1 MHDVFRDSAYAE
13 YTLVP
18 LENCF
23 PIPESMIQPTS
34 SGGLGYSVADL
45 NAINGMLVPYGGLV
59 DIGIKTGD
67 TVIVAPATGGF
78 GGMAVHVALAMG
90 AGKII
95 AMGRNEA
102 RLKEMV
108 QEGEGRVVMVK
119 MTGDCEEEIK
129 AIKEAVGG
137 KNGEN
142 SKEGEADVFFDIS
155 PPAATES
162 THFKACILSLRH
174 GGRVSLMGGLR
185 GDVKLPYFKIMHWN
199 MTIKGKWMYER
210 SDVND
215 LIKMAET
222 GKLRLGNKKAVKCIA
237 EYPLEEWEKALER
250 AETDVAE
257 GFVVFKP

>member
-1 MHDVFRDSAYAE
+1 MHDVFRNSAYAE
-13 YTLVP
+13 YALVP

-45 NAINGMLVPYGGLV
+45 NAINGMLVPYGGLI

-67 TVIVAPATGGF
+67 TVIVAPATGSF

-95 AMGRNEA
+95 AMGRNEV

-108 QEGEGRVVMVK
+108 REGEGRVVTVK
-119 MTGDCEEEIK
+119 MTGDCEQEIK

-137 KNGEN
+137 RNGE
-142 SKEGEADVFFDIS
+142 KEGEADVFFDIS
-155 PPAATES
+155 PPAASES
-162 THFKACILSLRH
+162 THLKACIMSLKH
-174 GGRVSLMGGLR
+174 GGRVSLMGGPMA
-185 GDVKLPYFKIMHWN
+185 DVKLPYFKIMHWN

-210 SDVND
+210 ADVGD
-215 LIKMAET
+215 LIKMVET
-222 GKLRLGNKKAVKCIA
+222 GKLRLGEKKAVRCIA
-237 EYPLEEWEKALER
+237 EYGLDEWEKALER
-250 AETDVAE
+250 AETDAAE
-257 GFVVFKP
+257 GLVVFKP